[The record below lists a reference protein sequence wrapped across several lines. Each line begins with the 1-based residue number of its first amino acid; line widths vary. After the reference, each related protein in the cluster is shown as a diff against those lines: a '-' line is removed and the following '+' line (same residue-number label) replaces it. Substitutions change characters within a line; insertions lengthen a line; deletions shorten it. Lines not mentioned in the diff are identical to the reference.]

1 MVVARVSGVQKE
13 VFALYR
19 SVLREAAKKDREIL
33 GTSNKLGS
41 FLSRKNEP
49 ATTTSYAASEFRRQA
64 GLVKRSEFKRIE
76 HKIRF
81 GEKQVKL
88 LRMPGVKVARGTT
101 A

>member
-19 SVLREAAKKDREIL
+19 TVLREATKKDRETM
-33 GTSNKLGS
+33 GSSTKLGS
-41 FLSRKNEP
+41 FISKNNKP

-64 GLVKRSEFKRIE
+64 AQVKRSEFKRIE

-81 GEKQVKL
+81 GEKQVKS
-88 LRMPGVKVARGTT
+88 LRMPGAKVARVTT
-101 A
+101 

>member
-1 MVVARVSGVQKE
+1 MVAARLSGVQKE

-19 SVLREAAKKDREIL
+19 TVLRGATKKDRETMGSSI
-33 GTSNKLGS
+33 KLWS
-41 FLSRKNEP
+41 VLSKNNEP
-49 ATTTSYAASEFRRQA
+49 STTTTYAASEFRRQA
-64 GLVKRSEFKRIE
+64 RTVKRTEFQRIE

-101 A
+101 